1 MSTPSPVTDP
11 GAPAPGPVRR
21 AAGAART
28 LAADDVRAWLRLDD
42 GRDVELVVDVAAATT
57 AYVDALPVA
66 GLDPDPWPE
75 PVYLAATMLAA
86 RWYRRRNSPAGVDQV
101 TDAGAVYVTRED
113 PDVARLLQFG
123 RFAPPRIG

>member
-42 GRDVELVVDVAAATT
+42 GRDVELVVDRVHELAIELGATI
-57 AYVDALPVA
+57 VHP
-66 GLDPDPWPE
+66 PE
-75 PVYLAATMLAA
+75 TGNWAPGYYSVLF
-86 RWYRRRNSPAGVDQV
+86 
-101 TDAGAVYVTRED
+101 ED
-113 PDVARLLQFG
+113 PDVLVVDKPAGLPVHAGPRGGHRLEQRRDAVAVELARGVQG
-123 RFAPPRIG
+123 RGVVGG